1 MSEDR
6 ILRPS
11 FTREDER
18 GLLRELLNEGEWR
31 SVVTGKMLA
40 GSHMGNHYHKE
51 TLVFFFLLSGHAD
64 VILED
69 VATGTRSTLQ
79 LKALEGIIFQTN
91 ESHVL
96 TFTEST
102 EYLMLKS
109 LPYDPANPD
118 TYEHPLI

>member
-1 MSEDR
+1 MSDDR

-11 FTREDER
+11 FTRQDDR

-31 SVVTGKMLA
+31 SVVTGEMVA
-40 GSHMGNHYHKE
+40 GSRMGNHYHKE
-51 TLVFFFLLSGHAD
+51 TLVFFFLLTGHAA
-64 VILED
+64 VILKD
-69 VATGTRSTLQ
+69 LATGARSTLE
-79 LKALEGIIFQTN
+79 LNALEGIIFRTN

-96 TFTEST
+96 TFTEYT

>member
-6 ILRPS
+6 ILRPT

-31 SVVTGKMLA
+31 SIVTGEMVA
-40 GSHMGNHYHKE
+40 SSNMGNHYHKE
-51 TLVFFFLLSGHAD
+51 TLVFFFLLTGRAD

-69 VATGTRSTLQ
+69 VATGERGTLQ
-79 LKALEGIIFQTN
+79 LRALEGIIFQTY

-96 TFTEST
+96 TFTEPT
-102 EYLMLKS
+102 QYIMLKS